1 MLSNFNSK
9 SVLLHFPRIFTSL
22 RFSTSDNIQNK
33 SLIKKESNFNEK
45 RPSTLFINSEDKQI
59 QQFVRKNNK
68 INNREKFGS
77 LSKNI
82 RMPQTEKVK
91 TGFQSNIWDKGIE
104 VIRFVKEREKTFREK
119 LEDDFC
125 EGRAVQVEEPLYV
138 TFKHALKKDLKLKRM
153 RAERKKD
160 AKEQQVSSR

>member
-1 MLSNFNSK
+1 MLSNLNSK
-9 SVLLHFPRIFTSL
+9 LFLHFPRIFTSL
-22 RFSTSDNIQNK
+22 RFSTADNRQNK
-33 SLIKKESNFNEK
+33 SLIKKESKFNEK

-153 RAERKKD
+153 RAEMKKD
-160 AKEQQVSSR
+160 AKEQQASSQ

>member
-1 MLSNFNSK
+1 
-9 SVLLHFPRIFTSL
+9 
-22 RFSTSDNIQNK
+22 
-33 SLIKKESNFNEK
+33 
-45 RPSTLFINSEDKQI
+45 
-59 QQFVRKNNK
+59 
-68 INNREKFGS
+68 
-77 LSKNI
+77 
-82 RMPQTEKVK
+82 MPQTEKVK

-160 AKEQQVSSR
+160 AKEQQVMKMEVPFLRTFFCGLFFLFSGLQSMITTTSSKAQLNTKL

>member
-1 MLSNFNSK
+1 M
-9 SVLLHFPRIFTSL
+9 
-22 RFSTSDNIQNK
+22 
-33 SLIKKESNFNEK
+33 
-45 RPSTLFINSEDKQI
+45 
-59 QQFVRKNNK
+59 
-68 INNREKFGS
+68 FGS

-153 RAERKKD
+153 RAEREKD
-160 AKEQQVSSR
+160 AKEQQVYYY